1 MEHENFWNK
10 RKFFILSLII
20 FSFMIGLIGF
30 RLPNISSDSKKRI
43 SEFELEYK
51 GVLIHKKELDHNDAF
66 CKLIIIE
73 SNKDFF
79 DGKDYLDRNL
89 IIRNDTVFMTLMRSD
104 CIKVGDT
111 IQFGPNDNYSIKNVH
126 TFFDRHLNIDY
137 CYKRDIE

>member
-1 MEHENFWNK
+1 
-10 RKFFILSLII
+10 
-20 FSFMIGLIGF
+20 MIWLIGF
-30 RLPNISSDSKKRI
+30 RLPNISSDLKKRI

-51 GVLIHKKELDHNDAF
+51 GVVIHKTELDHNDAL

-79 DGKDYLDRNL
+79 DGKDYLDRDL
-89 IIRNDTVFMTLMRSD
+89 IIRNDTVVMTLMRSD

-126 TFFDRHLNIDY
+126 TYFDRDLNIDY